1 MFSIMPRMFSRTD
14 FKSINII
21 TETNS
26 SGLDSSIIL
35 NDHDMTDYGEII
47 KSMNSKTVHGND

>member
-1 MFSIMPRMFSRTD
+1 MFSIMPRHFSSVD
-14 FKSINII
+14 FRSINII

-35 NDHDMTDYGEII
+35 NDHDMTDYGEIV
-47 KSMNSKTVHGND
+47 KSKNSKTVHGKH

>member
-1 MFSIMPRMFSRTD
+1 MPRLFSRTD

-21 TETNS
+21 KETNS

-35 NDHDMTDYGEII
+35 NDHDMTDYGEIV

>member
-1 MFSIMPRMFSRTD
+1 MPRHLSSTD
-14 FKSINII
+14 FRSINII

-35 NDHDMTDYGEII
+35 NDHDMTDYGELV
-47 KSMNSKTVHGND
+47 KSMNSKTVHGKH